1 MAFKRRICNE
11 ANRVDK
17 TKPLTKSSPSRH
29 AIKNLFQNTGG
40 KLMISKTWSRKP
52 IAACV
57 AVAILSVYSMVVLAS
72 PAAKAPSGE
81 LSVSGQVMV
90 NGETAVSGG
99 TIFSDSVITTAEK
112 SGAIVNLSKLGRV
125 ELAPNSSLKLSFTE
139 KSIMGLL
146 ENGSAHVSTLAG
158 TSVNFTTKDGVV
170 VVDGSQATSFTVN
183 VVKGVTSL
191 TTHSGLAQLR
201 VGGAVKQ
208 VAAGES
214 ATAGT
219 PQRTDCGA
227 KPCEEHGLHGGAL
240 AALLLAGA
248 GAVAAIIWAATHNS
262 NNFSFGGSPIVISPS
277 R

>member
-1 MAFKRRICNE
+1 
-11 ANRVDK
+11 
-17 TKPLTKSSPSRH
+17 
-29 AIKNLFQNTGG
+29 
-40 KLMISKTWSRKP
+40 MISKTWSHKP

-81 LSVSGQVMV
+81 LSVSGTVIV
-90 NGETAVSGG
+90 NGENALTGG
-99 TIFSDSVITTAEK
+99 TVFSDSVITTADK
-112 SGAIVNLSKLGRV
+112 SVATVNLSKLGRV
-125 ELAPNSSLKLSFTE
+125 ELAPNSSLRLSFTE

-146 ENGSAHVSTLAG
+146 DDGTAHVSTLAG

-183 VVKGVTSL
+183 VIKGVTSL
-191 TTHSGLAQLR
+191 TTHSGVAQLR
-201 VGGAVKQ
+201 VGGVVKQ

-219 PQRTDCGA
+219 AQQTGCGA
-227 KPCEEHGLHGGAL
+227 TPCPGGRGLSSGAL
-240 AALLLAGA
+240 AALLLAAG
-248 GAVAAIIWAATHNS
+248 GAVAAAIIAATR
-262 NNFSFGGSPIVISPS
+262 NNDFSFGGNPIVISPS

>member
-1 MAFKRRICNE
+1 LAVAARNQEI
-11 ANRVDK
+11 V
-17 TKPLTKSSPSRH
+17 H
-29 AIKNLFQNTGG
+29 NTGG

-52 IAACV
+52 IAALV

-81 LSVSGQVMV
+81 LSIAGQVTV

-99 TIFSDSVITTAEK
+99 TLFSDSIMTTAEK
-112 SGAIVNLSKLGRV
+112 SNATVNLSKMGRV
-125 ELAPNSSLKLSFTE
+125 ELLPTSNLKLSFTD

-146 ENGSAHVSTLAG
+146 ENGTARISTLAG

-183 VVKGVTSL
+183 VVKGITSL
-191 TTHSGLAQLR
+191 TTTSGVAQLH

-219 PQRTDCGA
+219 PNPATGDDSDGMS
-227 KPCEEHGLHGGAL
+227 GGEL
-240 AALLLAGA
+240 AALLLLGA
-248 GAVAAIIWAATHNS
+248 GAVAGILYAAMHN
-262 NNFSFGGSPIVISPS
+262 NDLNFGGTVVVISPAK
-277 R
+277 